1 MNKIKEEIMKLKN
14 LQIMQS
20 EQVLMK
26 LKKQE
31 LPILVAYKLNKVIKA
46 LDEKLKFIKSQRD
59 EIIKRYGK
67 EEENGSYMIDGNDTE
82 NVNKYFDD
90 YNLILEVEEEVEFEK
105 LDMNDFVNV
114 KLTSD
119 EVGLVSFLFEE

>member
-1 MNKIKEEIMKLKN
+1 MKLKN

-20 EQVLMK
+20 EQVLIK

-31 LPILVAYKLNKVIKA
+31 LPILVAYKLNKVIRVIE
-46 LDEKLKFIKSQRD
+46 EKLKFIKSQRD

-67 EEENGSYMIDGNDTE
+67 EENGSYMIDGNDTE